1 MKVSGE
7 LGDAAPSVSS
17 APSAAPVDLSSVPRS
32 DVPADMPARLPP
44 PPGSDE
50 PFRSVGFSLSSIGYA
65 VARRFRETLAPLA
78 LEPREFALLRAVG
91 VAEGIS
97 QQAAGER
104 LQIPASRMVAFVD
117 ALEARGLLERRP
129 NARDRRKRALYL
141 TAEGRQLLERALELA
156 MGFERHMCAPIG
168 DDERERLL
176 SLLLLVGVQLGV
188 PPGTHAAHLDPC
200 AGE

>member
-1 MKVSGE
+1 MKVSAE
-7 LGDAAPSVSS
+7 LGDADAD
-17 APSAAPVDLSSVPRS
+17 AAPPAATADMSSIPRR

-44 PPGSDE
+44 SPGSDA
-50 PFRSVGFSLSSIGYA
+50 PFRSVGFSLSSVGYA

-104 LQIPASRMVAFVD
+104 LQIPPSRMVAFVD
-117 ALEARGLLERRP
+117 ALEARQLLERRP

-141 TAEGRQLLERALELA
+141 TPEGRQLLERALELA
-156 MGFERHMCAPIG
+156 MSFERHLCALIG
-168 DDERERLL
+168 DDERQQLL
-176 SLLLLVGVQLGV
+176 NLLLLVGVQLGV
-188 PPGTHAAHLDPC
+188 PPGTHAAHLDPAC
-200 AGE
+200 AEE

>member
-7 LGDAAPSVSS
+7 LGDAAP
-17 APSAAPVDLSSVPRS
+17 PAAPADLSPIPRR
-32 DVPADMPARLPP
+32 DVPADLPADLTAPLPP
-44 PPGSDE
+44 PPGADA
-50 PFRSVGFSLSSIGYA
+50 PFRSVGFTLSSIGYA

-117 ALEARGLLERRP
+117 ALEARQLLERRHD
-129 NARDRRKRALYL
+129 ARDRRKRALYL
-141 TAEGRQLLERALELA
+141 TPEGRQLLERALELA
-156 MGFERHMCAPIG
+156 MGFERHLCAPIG
-168 DDERERLL
+168 EDERERLL
-176 SLLLLVGVQLGV
+176 GLLQLVGVQLGV
-188 PPGTHAAHLDPC
+188 PPGMHAAHLDPC
-200 AGE
+200 AEE

>member
-7 LGDAAPSVSS
+7 LGDAAPS
-17 APSAAPVDLSSVPRS
+17 AAPADTASIPRL

-44 PPGSDE
+44 PSGSDV

-91 VAEGIS
+91 VAEGSS

-104 LQIPASRMVAFVD
+104 LQIPPSRMVAFVD
-117 ALEARGLLERRP
+117 ALEARQLLERRHD
-129 NARDRRKRALYL
+129 ARDRRKRALYL
-141 TAEGRQLLERALELA
+141 TPEGRQLLERALELA
-156 MGFERHMCAPIG
+156 MSFERHLCALLG
-168 DDERERLL
+168 DDEREQLL
-176 SLLLLVGVQLGV
+176 DLLLRVGVQLGV
-188 PPGTHAAHLDPC
+188 PPGAHAAALDAAAC
-200 AGE
+200 AEE

>member
-7 LGDAAPSVSS
+7 LGDAAPSASS
-17 APSAAPVDLSSVPRS
+17 ADMSSIPRR

-44 PPGSDE
+44 PPGSDA

-104 LQIPASRMVAFVD
+104 LQIPPSRMVAFVD
-117 ALEARGLLERRP
+117 ALEARQLLERRHD
-129 NARDRRKRALYL
+129 ARDRRKRALYL
-141 TAEGRQLLERALELA
+141 TPEGRQLLERALELA
-156 MGFERHMCAPIG
+156 TGFERHLCARLS
-168 DDERERLL
+168 DAEREQLL
-176 SLLLLVGVQLGV
+176 ELLLLVGVQLGV
-188 PPGTHAAHLDPC
+188 PPGAHAAHLDAAAC
-200 AGE
+200 ADE

>member
-7 LGDAAPSVSS
+7 LGDAAPSASPTDTS
-17 APSAAPVDLSSVPRS
+17 AVPRR
-32 DVPADMPARLPP
+32 DVPADMPTHLPS
-44 PPGSDE
+44 PPGADA

-104 LQIPASRMVAFVD
+104 LQIPPSRMVAFVD
-117 ALEARGLLERRP
+117 ALEARRLLERRP

-141 TAEGRQLLERALELA
+141 TPEGRQLLARALELA
-156 MGFERHMCAPIG
+156 TGLERHLCALIG
-168 DDERERLL
+168 DDERQQLL
-176 SLLLLVGVQLGV
+176 NLLLLVGVQLGV
-188 PPGTHAAHLDPC
+188 PPGTHAAAMDPEC
-200 AGE
+200 AQE